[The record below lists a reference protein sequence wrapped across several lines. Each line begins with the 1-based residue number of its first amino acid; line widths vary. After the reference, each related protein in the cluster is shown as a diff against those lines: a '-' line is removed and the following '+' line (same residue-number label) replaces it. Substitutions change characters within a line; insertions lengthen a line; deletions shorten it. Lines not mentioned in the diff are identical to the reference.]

1 MAMGRSRVDVGI
13 AESGVGHTA
22 WHSLRRKSLV
32 PAPRLPSHR
41 LRPLLPHL
49 PCPRSS
55 STPPAICPYCH
66 RAKRLLTQK
75 GASFEEIDVSG
86 DWAARDALAE
96 KAGGLTTV
104 PQIWIGDTHVG
115 GSDELARPRPRRQAR
130 RAAGGLMRDTG
141 PSALRHR
148 LYPGHGAA
156 ARVRGER
163 RSRQCPGSQAAA
175 PRVSRV
181 CRSSAVHGLRG
192 RRVDRAAPQGFAM
205 RVTPPM

>member
-1 MAMGRSRVDVGI
+1 MPKILIYTTRY
-13 AESGVGHTA
+13 
-22 WHSLRRKSLV
+22 
-32 PAPRLPSHR
+32 
-41 LRPLLPHL
+41 
-49 PCPRSS
+49 
-55 STPPAICPYCH
+55 CPYCH

-130 RAAGGLMRDTG
+130 RAAGRLIATG
-141 PSALRHR
+141 ALPLRACLFESAFV
-148 LYPGHGAA
+148 G
-156 ARVRGER
+156 VRGVV
-163 RSRQCPGSQAAA
+163 P
-175 PRVSRV
+175 
-181 CRSSAVHGLRG
+181 LRG
-192 RRVDRAAPQGFAM
+192 RGREAMTHGHALKFAAATTRAGVTVSHLAELVAAPPKSCKAPSSAASGHLSPQGAKGHPRAHRRHGFAM